1 MEQPMTMEQDTVT
14 EQVTTTDGATIAL
27 TRQGSGDPVLLVPGG
42 TGQGTAWAQ
51 IVPHLASRFM
61 VVAMD
66 RRARGKSTDGDAEYS
81 YDLEAADVAAVLEAI
96 GDSVHVVGQSS
107 GATVALL
114 AATRSTSV
122 RSLALYEPMLAM
134 QHFPEHVTEGVEE
147 LVRAADLAAAADQ
160 WFAGMGETFTP
171 EEIEAVKG
179 SPAWERF
186 VAMMPVVPRELRA
199 LRAATPLDLETVG
212 RIRVPVLLLV
222 GELTTT
228 PLALEG
234 LDELERALPDARRA
248 IIPGQ
253 RHLAN
258 VFAPQALAVL
268 IESFLDSTQTV
279 SPGEGR

>member
-1 MEQPMTMEQDTVT
+1 MEQLMTA
-14 EQVTTTDGATIAL
+14 EQVTATGGATLAL

-51 IVPHLASRFM
+51 VAPHLASRFT
-61 VVAMD
+61 VVTMD

-96 GDSVHVVGQSS
+96 SGPVHVVGQST

-114 AATRSTSV
+114 AATRSDGA
-122 RSLALYEPMLAM
+122 RSLALYEPMLAPR
-134 QHFPEHVTEGVEE
+134 HFPEHLTERVQE
-147 LVRAADLAAAADQ
+147 LVRAGDLAAAADR
-160 WFAGMGETFTP
+160 WFSGMGETFTP
-171 EEIEAVKG
+171 EEVEAVKG

-186 VAMMPVVPRELRA
+186 VAIMPVVPRAIRA
-199 LRAATPLDLETVG
+199 LRAATPLDLNAVG
-212 RIRVPVLLLV
+212 RIGVPVLLLV

-258 VFAPQALAVL
+258 VFAPETLAER
-268 IESFLDSTQTV
+268 ITAFLDSIGQ
-279 SPGEGR
+279 R